1 MLALTITDIK
11 DFMNKLLIGDVFDRF
26 CLTEASI
33 TTFNTFTIDGHLQ
46 MDFFDTDT
54 VDSLKEK
61 SLTHSCW
68 KDLKPF
74 CYSLIRGKR
83 TPVSFK
89 IIFHLSRHQI
99 QNLFDSSGCGISPE
113 DIGGA
118 FLNLQYKNKSL
129 LCTTGLSLR
138 SFTADRRPQ
147 QLWDNTVLDFFNKH
161 GILFEEG

>member
-11 DFMNKLLIGDVFDRF
+11 DFMNKLLIGDAFDRF

-33 TTFNTFTIDGHLQ
+33 TTFNTFTIDGRLQ

-61 SLTHSCW
+61 SLTHSYW
-68 KDLKPF
+68 KDIKPV

-89 IIFHLSRHQI
+89 IIFHLSRHQL
-99 QNLFDSSGCGISPE
+99 QNLFEASGCGISPK
-113 DIGGA
+113 DISGA
-118 FLNLQYKNKSL
+118 FLNLQYKNKTL
-129 LCTTGLSLR
+129 LCTTGLSLC
-138 SFTADRRPQ
+138 SFTVDKRPQ
-147 QLWDNTVLDFFNKH
+147 QFWDNTVLDFFGKH
-161 GILFEEG
+161 EILFEKG